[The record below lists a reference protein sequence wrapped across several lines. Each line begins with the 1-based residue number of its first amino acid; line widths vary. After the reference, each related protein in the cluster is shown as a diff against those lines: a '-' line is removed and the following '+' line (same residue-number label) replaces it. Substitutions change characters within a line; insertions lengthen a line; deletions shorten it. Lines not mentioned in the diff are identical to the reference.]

1 MDITHES
8 LHGQDILILGPY
20 RPWNYHK
27 SNGGDVGN
35 YPSHSGK
42 ILDIKQ
48 GKVSGIEYFHTYLSP
63 RLENYPIVISVPS
76 HDPTKLSSG
85 IVQLAVKLQ
94 AESGSVNASSCLVR
108 HSKIV
113 KLADGGDRS
122 IDVHL
127 ASIRVE
133 KSEIFE
139 NRPVLL
145 MDDVMTTGNSLLA
158 CRRLLLEAGAAN
170 VKCLAL
176 GRTTY

>member
-20 RPWNYHK
+20 RPWSYHK
-27 SNGGDVGN
+27 GNGGDGGN

-48 GKVSGIEYFHTYLSP
+48 AKASGIQYFHNYLSP
-63 RLENYPIVISVPS
+63 RLENYPIVIGVPS
-76 HDPTKLSSG
+76 HDPEKLSSG
-85 IVQLAVKLQ
+85 IVQLAEKLQ
-94 AESGSVNASSCLVR
+94 SNPGSINASKCLVR
-108 HSKIV
+108 HTKII

-122 IDVHL
+122 IGVHL
-127 ASIRVE
+127 ASIHVAE
-133 KSEIFE
+133 AEVFAGQA
-139 NRPVLL
+139 VLL

-158 CRRLLLEAGAAN
+158 CRHLLLEAGAAK